1 MRAFQFLL
9 GFFSIGICAYTL
21 AAGNEYGWDLFT
33 PFFGELT
40 AFTWS
45 GQFNFDFSTY
55 LMLSGIWIAWRHQ
68 FSLSGILMAIVAAI
82 FGILFFAPYLLV
94 ESIRTK
100 GDMKEL
106 LLGKSRIG
114 N

>member
-21 AAGNEYGWDLFT
+21 VVISAHGGDLFT

-94 ESIRTK
+94 ESIQTK
-100 GDMKEL
+100 GDMKAL
-106 LLGKSRIG
+106 LLGKVRG
-114 N
+114 NN